1 MVVIKTSPR
10 KGNDMDTI
18 KVTEASELKFGEE
31 IAAGVRVIAC
41 TKKSDRMVGIIYA
54 SWVAICEVTN
64 DPHAKF
70 VVWTVI
76 ATEDYGWV
84 RESGNYCTSIIEAVK
99 HYESRGG
106 K

>member
-1 MVVIKTSPR
+1 MIVKQTSPR

-18 KVTEASELKFGEE
+18 KVTEASELQFGET
-31 IAAGVRVIAC
+31 IASGVRVIAC
-41 TKKSDRMVGIIYA
+41 TKKSDRMVGIVYA

-64 DPHAKF
+64 DPYAKF

-84 RESGNYCTSIIEAVK
+84 RESGTYCKSIVEAVEDYK
-99 HYESRGG
+99 SRGG